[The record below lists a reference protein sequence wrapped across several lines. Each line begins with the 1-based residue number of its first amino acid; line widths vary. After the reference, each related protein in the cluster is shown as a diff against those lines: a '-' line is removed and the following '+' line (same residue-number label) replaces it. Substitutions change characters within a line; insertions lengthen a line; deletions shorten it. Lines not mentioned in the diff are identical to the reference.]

1 MKGTG
6 YSLNGTK
13 EAAMDTLYGGDG
25 LRHGQQLRSNNGR
38 YTLVMQHDGNLV
50 LYEPGGNA
58 VLDTGTWSLTPPRKP
73 VRAEM
78 QHDGNFVLYD
88 VQSRSQWHSGTCD
101 NPGSR
106 IVLQDGRNLVPRNLM
121 PRSKKS
127 FRIHLRL
134 LLSDGERGEKIERRS
149 LWPRS

>member
-1 MKGTG
+1 
-6 YSLNGTK
+6 
-13 EAAMDTLYGGDG
+13 MDTLYGGDG

-58 VLDTGTWSLTPPRKP
+58 VLDTGTWSLPPPRKP

-88 VQSRSQWHSGTCD
+88 VQSRSQ
-101 NPGSR
+101 
-106 IVLQDGRNLVPRNLM
+106 
-121 PRSKKS
+121 
-127 FRIHLRL
+127 
-134 LLSDGERGEKIERRS
+134 
-149 LWPRS
+149 